1 MGYQK
6 RCLQVHVFIS
16 SAGNEVAGIYVGAH
30 SRIPQPSG
38 RNISSRPDYGD
49 WSRLVFGVTGPQM
62 DDEYLSKV
70 TRVRDFF
77 VPWIS
82 PSPHIHSGSLINLMC
97 IQMQSGQNGAV
108 CRRRIASHCPLRR
121 QLEEPFLYDIHCIHS
136 VYLYIVGRGRLK
148 NPSAC
153 ISITPCLG
161 RLPTRDRME
170 TDHLHVMHVLGL
182 IVLVRF
188 FYTKPSLK
196 VSSWNLH
203 WRLVHDA
210 FIEG

>member
-1 MGYQK
+1 MFTGS
-6 RCLQVHVFIS
+6 RIIS

-62 DDEYLSKV
+62 DDEYLLKV
-70 TRVRDFF
+70 TQVRTFF

-97 IQMQSGQNGAV
+97 IQLQSGQNGAV

-153 ISITPCLG
+153 ISITPCLAG
-161 RLPTRDRME
+161 PAAYRRPHGDWSSTCYACTGFDSTRQ
-170 TDHLHVMHVLGL
+170 VLE
-182 IVLVRF
+182 
-188 FYTKPSLK
+188 
-196 VSSWNLH
+196 H
-203 WRLVHDA
+203 EA